1 MLKLFVKLLA
11 TEAAKELVV
20 YIVSVVAK
28 RTDNT
33 IDDTVVVAVAKL
45 MGVPPTSC
53 LNSLL
58 GLSPLRW
65 AFLCKG
71 ALIQPSQ

>member
-20 YIVSVVAK
+20 YIVSVIAK

-45 MGVPPTSC
+45 MGVPP
-53 LNSLL
+53 
-58 GLSPLRW
+58 P
-65 AFLCKG
+65 A
-71 ALIQPSQ
+71 A